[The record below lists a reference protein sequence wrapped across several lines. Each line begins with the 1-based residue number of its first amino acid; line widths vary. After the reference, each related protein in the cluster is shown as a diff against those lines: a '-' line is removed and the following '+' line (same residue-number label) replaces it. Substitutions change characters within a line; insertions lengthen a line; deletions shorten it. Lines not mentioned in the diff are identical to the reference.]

1 MDIAIII
8 LICVT
13 IVVGLLNLF
22 KKSNAIGDKKIFDE
36 IGRKIEE
43 ENRLTKE
50 ILLSSI
56 KTGNDAVISGVNNTN
71 KAVVDNVKNLSDAN
85 IANIRDMK
93 ADVIKGLAEIRENV
107 SISLKEVREDNAKQL
122 EKMREVVDEKLTSTL
137 NERLSQS
144 FKVISEQ
151 LESVYKGLGEMQK
164 LAGDV
169 TDLKKVL
176 SNVKTK
182 GIWGEI
188 SLDNLL
194 ENILSREQYIK
205 GFNIKG
211 SGQVDFAIV
220 LPGRNN
226 EKVYL
231 PMDAKFPTEDYQ
243 RLVQASEGSD
253 LQAVAECV
261 KKLET
266 VIRTQAKKISEKY
279 ICPPLTTD
287 FAIMYLP
294 TEGLYAEVNRIPGLT
309 TELQNKYKVVPAGPT
324 NTTAL
329 LNSLSLGFRTLAIQK
344 SSYDIFKIFVSFQKD
359 FAKFIDNLEQAK
371 EHLNKAND
379 TLDDATKRTGLIKKR
394 IEKVESLKCL
404 EDAEGA

>member
-22 KKSNAIGDKKIFDE
+22 KKSNAIGDKKNFDE

-394 IEKVESLKCL
+394 IEKVERLKCL

>member
-22 KKSNAIGDKKIFDE
+22 KKSNAIGDKKNFDE

-71 KAVVDNVKNLSDAN
+71 KAVVDNVKNLSGAN

>member
-22 KKSNAIGDKKIFDE
+22 KKSNAIGDKKNFDE

-394 IEKVESLKCL
+394 IEKVESLKCM

>member
-1 MDIAIII
+1 M
-8 LICVT
+8 LKPREF
-13 IVVGLLNLF
+13 GRNLF
-22 KKSNAIGDKKIFDE
+22 G
-36 IGRKIEE
+36 
-43 ENRLTKE
+43 
-50 ILLSSI
+50 
-56 KTGNDAVISGVNNTN
+56 
-71 KAVVDNVKNLSDAN
+71 
-85 IANIRDMK
+85 
-93 ADVIKGLAEIRENV
+93 
-107 SISLKEVREDNAKQL
+107 
-122 EKMREVVDEKLTSTL
+122 
-137 NERLSQS
+137 QS
-144 FKVISEQ
+144 
-151 LESVYKGLGEMQK
+151 
-164 LAGDV
+164 
-169 TDLKKVL
+169 
-176 SNVKTK
+176 
-182 GIWGEI
+182 
-188 SLDNLL
+188 L

-359 FAKFIDNLEQAK
+359 FAKFINNLEQAK

>member
-22 KKSNAIGDKKIFDE
+22 KKSNAIGDKKNFDE